1 MSIELMDVWGVWGGE
16 FWKHMVQEK
25 KMIWKRNFFS
35 KIWHTDAFSK
45 IWYTDAEQK
54 EAEILTFDASADHF
68 YPIFNTRAVLPR
80 NCFREL
86 LDDLTT

>member
-1 MSIELMDVWGVWGGE
+1 MPFPKYDIRM
-16 FWKHMVQEK
+16 QNK
-25 KMIWKRNFFS
+25 KK
-35 KIWHTDAFSK
+35 
-45 IWYTDAEQK
+45 
-54 EAEILTFDASADHF
+54 AEILTFDASADHF